1 MALRRGPVLVSL
13 MCLVAAVVAAAVLPS
28 AAYPGAPWFEPSK
41 VYDQN
46 FPDPSIVVDGGVHYA
61 FGTSTGGAYLPVMT
75 SPDAQ
80 TWTARPRYPQPACVG
95 GTVDPY
101 FNDAL
106 PCPASWAPA
115 RPGGGRLAKEIW
127 APGAAKIGGRW
138 VVFYSVRVDLSRDRV
153 CISVDASKTGRASC
167 RERGGRYGYDSVV

>member
-13 MCLVAAVVAAAVLPS
+13 LCLVAAVVAAAVLPS

-80 TWTARPRYPQPACVG
+80 TWTARPRYPQPRSAERRVGTECV
-95 GTVDPY
+95 
-101 FNDAL
+101 
-106 PCPASWAPA
+106 S
-115 RPGGGRLAKEIW
+115 
-127 APGAAKIGGRW
+127 
-138 VVFYSVRVDLSRDRV
+138 
-153 CISVDASKTGRASC
+153 TGRS
-167 RERGGRYGYDSVV
+167 RWSP

>member
-75 SPDAQ
+75 SPDAR
-80 TWTARPRYPQPACVG
+80 TWTARPSSEERRVG
-95 GTVDPY
+95 TAGV
-101 FNDAL
+101 
-106 PCPASWAPA
+106 S
-115 RPGGGRLAKEIW
+115 
-127 APGAAKIGGRW
+127 
-138 VVFYSVRVDLSRDRV
+138 
-153 CISVDASKTGRASC
+153 TGRSRWC
-167 RERGGRYGYDSVV
+167 PFT